1 MAGRGDA
8 PLRVSAGTPGDDK
21 TLVNRFSARS
31 ATLYGTVT

>member
-8 PLRVSAGTPGDDK
+8 PLHVFAGTPGDAK
-21 TLVNRFSARS
+21 TLVNRFTARS